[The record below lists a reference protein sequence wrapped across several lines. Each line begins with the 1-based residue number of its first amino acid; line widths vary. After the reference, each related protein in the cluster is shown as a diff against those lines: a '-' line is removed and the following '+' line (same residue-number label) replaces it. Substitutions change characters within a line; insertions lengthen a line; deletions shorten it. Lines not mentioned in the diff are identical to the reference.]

1 MMGVDVE
8 VVSLSQGEVH
18 SECGRTTVR
27 APRGGQGVDL
37 HLSRATTMTACHGS
51 PMDVAMVKLMDIS
64 SDVCLCALHSARAL
78 DWACIV

>member
-27 APRGGQGVDL
+27 APRGQDVDL

-51 PMDVAMVKLMDIS
+51 PKDVAMVKLMDIS
-64 SDVCLCALHSARAL
+64 SDV
-78 DWACIV
+78 